1 MKIPSK
7 LKVGGFTYKV
17 IKNYKF
23 KEISDSIGQTDHDV
37 LEIRI
42 SYFDSGGIRRNQEKI
57 EEIVIHEILHCI
69 NQAYNSNKL
78 DEETITRLGNGL
90 YQVLKDNEGVFR

>member
-23 KEISDSIGQTDHDV
+23 REDTNLLGQADHDV

-42 SYFDSGGIRRNQEKI
+42 SYWDGSGIRRSQQKI
-57 EEIVIHEILHCI
+57 EEIYLHEVVHCI
-69 NQAYNSNKL
+69 NWVYNSNEL
-78 DEETITRLGNGL
+78 DEKTINRITNGL
-90 YQVLKDNEGVFR
+90 YQVLKDNKLLE